1 MKEIPDF
8 QLKEILGDFDQDDK
22 GVYLI
27 VLDGKKLWDKK
38 HRQVNK
44 MGYTVDGKGNV
55 VTKSGVFLFY
65 QEELDANTDELPPPY
80 CDNVYQNKQFRVEKG
95 KLKNA
100 IAVEEQEKDNSI
112 DTAEI
117 VEVRE
122 F

>member
-1 MKEIPDF
+1 
-8 QLKEILGDFDQDDK
+8 
-22 GVYLI
+22 
-27 VLDGKKLWDKK
+27 
-38 HRQVNK
+38 

-80 CDNVYQNKQFRVEKG
+80 CDNVYQSKQFRVEKG

-112 DTAEI
+112 DTVEI
-117 VEVRE
+117 VEDRE